1 MFIISKLLLF
11 LLFPFTWIVVLLI
24 WALVTKS
31 YKRKQK
37 LLVINAILLYI
48 FSIPLLLNTLQNW
61 WDYKPAELTNT
72 SSYSCVIILGG
83 YASEYGKTGHGY
95 FNWAADRFIEG
106 TELYTTGKASHIL
119 LTGGNASINP
129 DGFRESTWID
139 GELKKLRV
147 PDSAILVENQSRN
160 TIENASF
167 SKKLLEAKHLHPP
180 YLLITSAF
188 HMRRALLIF
197 QKSDIKVVPYP
208 AAFGSDG
215 NPVSLDSFIPSS
227 SALSGWET
235 YTKEL
240 VGYVAAT
247 LHKY

>member
-11 LLFPFTWIVVLLI
+11 LLFPFTWIIVLLI
-24 WALVTKS
+24 WALITKNH
-31 YKRKQK
+31 KRKQK
-37 LLVINAILLYI
+37 LLIIDVVLLYI
-48 FSIPLLLNTLQNW
+48 FSIPLLLNTVQKW
-61 WDYKPAELTNT
+61 WNYKPAKLGNT
-72 SSYSCVIILGG
+72 TTYSCAIILGG
-83 YASEYGKTGHGY
+83 YASEYGKTGRGY
-95 FNWAADRFIEG
+95 FNNAADRFIQG

-119 LTGGNASINP
+119 LTGGNASIMP
-129 DGFRESTWID
+129 DGFRESTWIN

-167 SKKLLEAKHLHPP
+167 SKKLLEAKHLAPP

-197 QKSDIKVVPYP
+197 QKSNIKVVPYP
-208 AAFGSDG
+208 AAFSGEG
-215 NPVSLDSFIPSS
+215 NLVTVDSFIPDSYI
-227 SALSGWET
+227 LSDWDT
-235 YTKEL
+235 YFKEI
-240 VGYVAAT
+240 VGYVVAS

>member
-24 WALVTKS
+24 WALITKS
-31 YKRKQK
+31 YKKKQK
-37 LLVINAILLYI
+37 LLIIDVILLYI
-48 FSIPLLLNTLQNW
+48 FSIPLLLNAYQNW
-61 WDYKPAELTNT
+61 WDYRPAKLNIT
-72 SSYSCVIILGG
+72 SAYSCAIILGG
-83 YASEYGKTGHGY
+83 YASEFGKTGTGY
-95 FNWAADRFIEG
+95 FNGSADRFIQG
-106 TELYTTGKASHIL
+106 TELYTTGKTSHIL

-139 GELKKLRV
+139 GELKKLHV
-147 PDSAILVENQSRN
+147 PDSAIFIENQSRN

-167 SKKLLEAKHLHPP
+167 SKKLLEAKHLTPP

-197 QKSDIKVVPYP
+197 QKSNIKVIPYP
-208 AAFGSDG
+208 AAFAGDG
-215 NPVSLDSFIPSS
+215 NSVSLDSFVPSS
-227 SALSGWET
+227 GALSGWEI

-240 VGYVAAT
+240 VGYVTAS